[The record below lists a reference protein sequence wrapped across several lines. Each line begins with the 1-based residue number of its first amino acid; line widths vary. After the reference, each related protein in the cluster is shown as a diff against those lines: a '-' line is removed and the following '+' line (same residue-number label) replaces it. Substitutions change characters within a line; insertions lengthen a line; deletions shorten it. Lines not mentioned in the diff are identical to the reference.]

1 MINLLPTLSR
11 ANLVSVLTGGITHID
26 VPQYLELG
34 QGTQPALASDETT
47 SDPLNSIDGLY
58 SRIHCNISTNTT
70 ATLNDTYRA
79 IGTFLATKQTPVTNI
94 GLFDVSTSPPL
105 GTLKIPVYTS
115 DTQVQILG
123 YNNFPNNSWPF
134 DIQVGSEVMTVISGN
149 GTDTWNV
156 VRGANGSPITYAG
169 IPAGSEVYG
178 GLNTSNGNMFF
189 KSSFAPLV
197 LAPGESIEFVINIQF
212 F

>member
-11 ANLVSVLTGGITHID
+11 ANLVSVLAGSITHID
-26 VPQYLELG
+26 VPQYLEIG
-34 QGTQPALASDETT
+34 QGPQPALPSDETV
-47 SDPLNSIDGLY
+47 SDPLVTVDGPY
-58 SRIHCNISTNTT
+58 ARIHCTTGAFTT
-70 ATLNDTYRA
+70 ATTNDTYRA
-79 IGTFLATKQTPVTNI
+79 TGTFLATQQTPITNS

-105 GTLKIPVYTS
+105 ATLKTPVYTS
-115 DTQVQILG
+115 DTQVQVFG

-134 DIQVGSEVMTVISGN
+134 DIQIGSEVMTVVSGN

-156 VRGANGSPITYAG
+156 IRGANGSPITYAG

-189 KSSFAPLV
+189 KASFAPIV

-212 F
+212 V